1 MSFWNSETQWVIF
14 KAKELKD
21 DPEFLLK
28 KLYEKKFNQI
38 IDNLNQEI
46 TMEIVK
52 RKEDDEKI

>member
-1 MSFWNSETQWVIF
+1 MTDKKTQWIIF

-21 DPEFLLK
+21 NPDFLLN

>member
-1 MSFWNSETQWVIF
+1 
-14 KAKELKD
+14 
-21 DPEFLLK
+21 
-28 KLYEKKFNQI
+28 LYEKKFNQI